1 MTHKSQTSSHYFC
14 HSTRKGEEGK
24 REKER
29 NVSFLLWGA
38 VYRSRI
44 SVSNT
49 KQSVSYATDLLLKI
63 FASPPPPPFFFLP
76 SCFEWPTWKTNT
88 TCKKRAQEG
97 HNQHIN
103 LWSALVFEPVILHA
117 LWNGISYLMV
127 IMHSLIFH
135 MVKLAMPH
143 WITMN
148 FSRAYML
155 SMLLYGNPFSQHHQC
170 LSEIW

>member
-1 MTHKSQTSSHYFC
+1 MEERDFVFKIPMVYHKKHHCQSFDKILGWSSL
-14 HSTRKGEEGK
+14 
-24 REKER
+24 REPAFSPQR
-29 NVSFLLWGA
+29 SALLMITLGA
-38 VYRSRI
+38 E
-44 SVSNT
+44 
-49 KQSVSYATDLLLKI
+49 KLPL
-63 FASPPPPPFFFLP
+63 PPPPFFFLP